1 MIELDL
7 TTKINPLLHSN
18 YILILVQDRFLALI
32 DRRNTVSMAMRAY
45 KVSQKIIHQP
55 QQFVKI

>member
-1 MIELDL
+1 MTESQLP
-7 TTKINPLLHSN
+7 TKINPLLHSI
-18 YILILVQDRFLALI
+18 YILILEQDRFLALI
-32 DRRNTVSMAMRAY
+32 DKRNTVSMAMRAY